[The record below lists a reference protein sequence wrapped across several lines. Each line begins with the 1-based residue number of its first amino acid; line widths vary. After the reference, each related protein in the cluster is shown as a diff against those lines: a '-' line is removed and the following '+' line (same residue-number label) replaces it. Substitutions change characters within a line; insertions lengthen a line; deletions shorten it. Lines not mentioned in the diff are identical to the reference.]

1 MTRTIRYFNRCIEI
15 EVVRDLP
22 PELLP
27 LYSKWERP
35 EDVMKR
41 KQAQKASPAPAR
53 KAK

>member
-1 MTRTIRYFNRCIEI
+1 MTRTIRYFNSFVEI
-15 EVVRDLP
+15 ELVDDVP

-41 KQAQKASPAPAR
+41 KQAQKASHAPAR
-53 KAK
+53 KAE